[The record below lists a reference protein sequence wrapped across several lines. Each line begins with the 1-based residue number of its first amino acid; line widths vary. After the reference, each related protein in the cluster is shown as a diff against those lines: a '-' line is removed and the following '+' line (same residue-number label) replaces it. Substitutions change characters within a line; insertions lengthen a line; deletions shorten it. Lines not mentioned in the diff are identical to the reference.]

1 MLKARIDELK
11 QSMLFQNSMKL
22 IFGTVLAQLIPIALQ
37 PLLRRQFSPEEFGLL
52 ALFLTL
58 VGMLLPLANLKYDSA
73 IVLPEEDKEASQLV
87 VGSVVYGLVFS
98 VVIFVLLWVFEANWM
113 KVLHLKHD
121 QKWIFYFVPLSLF
134 LVSGFQSFNY
144 FLIRK
149 KAFNASARNK
159 VYRRSSEGIVQVV
172 LGFLKLPK
180 GLFLGSLVGDLI
192 NFFGGI
198 IQMSRVGFDC
208 KQSKGGVLNAMKAYW
223 AFPIYHAIPSC
234 LNAVSLLLPVV
245 IVNTHFSLAETG
257 QFDLSR
263 MVLALPLALISI
275 ALSQVYLQHQAEK
288 IRNKQT
294 ILESFSKVSLILA
307 LLSIPLAGILF
318 LFSDELFK
326 FIFGSDWKVAGE
338 LTALLAFSYAVKFI
352 VSPLSATLIALK
364 EVKFSALWQM
374 AYFCMVAWLFYNPGK
389 NLFEFAYR
397 YFVID
402 VMAYLAYFVLIY
414 GVILRYESQRK

>member
-1 MLKARIDELK
+1 
-11 QSMLFQNSMKL
+11 
-22 IFGTVLAQLIPIALQ
+22 
-37 PLLRRQFSPEEFGLL
+37 
-52 ALFLTL
+52 
-58 VGMLLPLANLKYDSA
+58 
-73 IVLPEEDKEASQLV
+73 
-87 VGSVVYGLVFS
+87 
-98 VVIFVLLWVFEANWM
+98 
-113 KVLHLKHD
+113 
-121 QKWIFYFVPLSLF
+121 
-134 LVSGFQSFNY
+134 
-144 FLIRK
+144 
-149 KAFNASARNK
+149 
-159 VYRRSSEGIVQVV
+159 
-172 LGFLKLPK
+172 
-180 GLFLGSLVGDLI
+180 
-192 NFFGGI
+192 
-198 IQMSRVGFDC
+198 
-208 KQSKGGVLNAMKAYW
+208 
-223 AFPIYHAIPSC
+223 
-234 LNAVSLLLPVV
+234 
-245 IVNTHFSLAETG
+245 
-257 QFDLSR
+257 

-294 ILESFSKVSLILA
+294 IVESFSKVSLILA

-374 AYFCMVAWLFYNPGK
+374 AYFCMVAGLFYNPGK